1 MSAYLA
7 ATLRGTY
14 TARFMLIRILTL
26 SMVWGTTFFLSF
38 LSTRSGRLLSV
49 SFSTLVPSRL
59 SINQICVKFGQLDY
73 CKENVYLLFFS
84 KWFNK
89 HLSKIYC
96 EYKKETYAMFGTAS
110 SLMTSSSLLWWASKR
125 NLLIT
130 CSLTYNNQRAR
141 SVHELHWFYLIHVIR

>member
-59 SINQICVKFGQLDY
+59 SINQICVKFGQLNY
-73 CKENVYLLFFS
+73 CKENVYLLFFFQS
-84 KWFNK
+84 DSTNIFQRFTVNIRRRHTLCLEQLPRWW
-89 HLSKIYC
+89 HLQVFSD
-96 EYKKETYAMFGTAS
+96 GPAS
-110 SLMTSSSLLWWASKR
+110 GISWSPAPSPT
-125 NLLIT
+125 I
-130 CSLTYNNQRAR
+130 
-141 SVHELHWFYLIHVIR
+141 IRGQGQSTNCTDFI

>member
-59 SINQICVKFGQLDY
+59 SINQICVKFDQLNY
-73 CKENVYLLFFS
+73 CKENVYLLFLF
-84 KWFNK
+84 KVIQQTPFK
-89 HLSKIYC
+89 D
-96 EYKKETYAMFGTAS
+96 
-110 SLMTSSSLLWWASKR
+110 LLWRRHTLCLEQLPRWWHLQVFSDGPASG
-125 NLLIT
+125 ISWSPAPSPT
-130 CSLTYNNQRAR
+130 
-141 SVHELHWFYLIHVIR
+141 IIRGQGQSTNCTDFI